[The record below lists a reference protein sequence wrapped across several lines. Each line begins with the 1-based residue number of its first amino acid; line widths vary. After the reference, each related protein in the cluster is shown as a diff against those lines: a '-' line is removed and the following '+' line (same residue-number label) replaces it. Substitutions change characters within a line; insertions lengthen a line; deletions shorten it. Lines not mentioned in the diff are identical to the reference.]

1 MKSMELFK
9 KLSKNEYK
17 DLSPVIGS
25 FESRLN
31 GLDFSRL
38 FFVLAST
45 YAAFLPHFG
54 KNIILIMLFN
64 QKIMK
69 LMKHNTDYV
78 AVAANGGFFH
88 IISRIRSMR

>member
-78 AVAANGGFFH
+78 
-88 IISRIRSMR
+88 ISIERGSIYGYVRFQTV

>member
-17 DLSPVIGS
+17 DLSPVIGG
-25 FESRLN
+25 FERRLN
-31 GLDFSRL
+31 GLDFARL
-38 FFVLAST
+38 FFVNAST
-45 YAAFLPHFG
+45 HAAYLPYFG

-78 AVAANGGFFH
+78 
-88 IISRIRSMR
+88 ISIERDSIYGYVRFQTV

>member
-1 MKSMELFK
+1 MKGMELFK

-78 AVAANGGFFH
+78 
-88 IISRIRSMR
+88 ISIERGSIYGYVRFQTV

>member
-31 GLDFSRL
+31 GLDFARL
-38 FFVLAST
+38 FFVNAST
-45 YAAFLPHFG
+45 HAAYLPYFG
-54 KNIILIMLFN
+54 KNIILIMLFY

-78 AVAANGGFFH
+78 
-88 IISRIRSMR
+88 ISIERGSIYGYVRFQTV

>member
-54 KNIILIMLFN
+54 KNILLIMLFN

-78 AVAANGGFFH
+78 
-88 IISRIRSMR
+88 ISIERGSIYGYVRFQTV

>member
-17 DLSPVIGS
+17 NLSPVIGG
-25 FESRLN
+25 FERRLN
-31 GLDFSRL
+31 GLDFARL
-38 FFVLAST
+38 FFVNASMH
-45 YAAFLPHFG
+45 AAYLPYFG
-54 KNIILIMLFN
+54 KNIILIMLSY

-78 AVAANGGFFH
+78 
-88 IISRIRSMR
+88 ISIERGSIYGYVRFQTV

>member
-1 MKSMELFK
+1 MELFK

-17 DLSPVIGS
+17 DLSPAIGG
-25 FESRLN
+25 FERRLN
-31 GLDFSRL
+31 GLDFARL

-45 YAAFLPHFG
+45 YAAYLPHFG
-54 KNIILIMLFN
+54 KNIILIMLFY

-78 AVAANGGFFH
+78 
-88 IISRIRSMR
+88 ISIERGSIYGYVRFQTV

>member
-45 YAAFLPHFG
+45 YAAFLAHLG

-78 AVAANGGFFH
+78 
-88 IISRIRSMR
+88 ISIERGSIYGYVRFQTV